1 MRKEVTIAIF
11 LGLGIGLLAVF
22 GIFTARSALTRY
34 EQEKRTDHEVIDT
47 TSVTPSVSDASS
59 STPSTVTVT
68 EPTDGSVT
76 SENHIT
82 IAGKATNA
90 EAIVVTS
97 ETDQFIIDVQAD
109 GKFQQNIELISG
121 ENEIRLAAFFPSGDR
136 RDEQITIVYT
146 TADF

>member
-34 EQEKRTDHEVIDT
+34 EQEKRTNHEIIDT
-47 TSVTPSVSDASS
+47 TSATPSASDASS
-59 STPSTVTVT
+59 SPPSTVTVT

-97 ETDQFIIDVQAD
+97 ETDQFIIDVQD
-109 GKFQQNIELISG
+109 GKFQQDIELISG